1 MVVVAANVDDLLRSF
16 RDETGLVAAAAVAVA
31 VAGDVD
37 DDAFFLLY
45 VRILSFNPKFR
56 VAFEFLSMVEEKALI
71 VAAELKRLPNFPLLS
86 IKSDSS
92 FENV

>member
-1 MVVVAANVDDLLRSF
+1 MLVVVANVDDLLRSF
-16 RDETGLVAAAAVAVA
+16 RIDTVLGAAAVAA

-56 VAFEFLSMVEEKALI
+56 VAFEFLSMVDEKALI
-71 VAAELKRLPNFPLLS
+71 VVAEPKRLPNFPLLS

>member
-1 MVVVAANVDDLLRSF
+1 MAANVDDLLRSF
-16 RDETGLVAAAAVAVA
+16 RKDTGLVAVDAA
-31 VAGDVD
+31 GEVD

-56 VAFEFLSMVEEKALI
+56 VSFKFLSIVDEKAVAFI
-71 VAAELKRLPNFPLLS
+71 VPAELKRLPNFPLLS

>member
-16 RDETGLVAAAAVAVA
+16 RDETGLAAAAVA